1 MKKILLVVTL
11 GLALAGCASTQPID
25 KDAQATQDW
34 SVEKLYTEA
43 QDELNSRNYT
53 RALKLYELLQSRFP
67 TGIYAQQA
75 RLDAA
80 YAYYKDEQPAMA
92 LAEAEPS
99 SISTMIGS
107 PRAMSPLK
115 VAATAGG
122 RSG

>member
-92 LAEAEPS
+92 LADA
-99 SISTMIGS
+99 
-107 PRAMSPLK
+107 
-115 VAATAGG
+115 VAALRIAVPVSVAQTQDLKLAGG
-122 RSG
+122 ALH